1 MPVSCF
7 RLVILLC
14 VPTISEGSRAR
25 LYDYCFRVEKSWDGE
40 VRWLAQGHKPTERL
54 GQKNKNKHTLSHENL
69 TPTFYQGHWLDQIWL
84 QVILAN
90 RYAVQRAKHARMNAG
105 TLPSGWRQRP
115 LPGIT
120 SFNISLPA
128 SFPHTKGLLFPTR
141 SFHSQDS
148 WSHGHICQSAFP
160 ALRPHLQG
168 IQVSS
173 PFKFCFFQ

>member
-1 MPVSCF
+1 MLVSCF

-25 LYDYCFRVEKSWDGE
+25 FYDYWFRVEKSWDGE
-40 VRWLAQGHKPTERL
+40 VQWLAQGHKPTERL

-105 TLPSGWRQRP
+105 TLPSGRRQRP

-128 SFPHTKGLLFPTR
+128 SFPHTKGLLFANQILSLPGLLEP
-141 SFHSQDS
+141 
-148 WSHGHICQSAFP
+148 W
-160 ALRPHLQG
+160 PHLQ
-168 IQVSS
+168 ICLLCS
-173 PFKFCFFQ
+173 PSTFTRHSGVFSI